1 MLHGPINK
9 LLLISNEHLDI
20 KTFNSDITIVN
31 NVLSLS
37 LNK

>member
-9 LLLISNEHLDI
+9 LLLISTEHRNI
-20 KTFNSDITIVN
+20 KTFNSDVTIVN